1 MDKNIINSPGSQSLL
16 FQDPRRSPSAASYL
30 TAAEHFPATSKS
42 TSRVRS
48 GSSSNSSAYRLGG
61 DDDTVTISSPLNV
74 TVDLGRTPREKH
86 SSQHSWTSGSL
97 SPIGPHYS
105 SNRSSFASRPTS
117 PSRSPSP
124 AHHADVPKGVDSD
137 TDAETSDTTHVLA
150 PAPPPKDEKH
160 SKALHAYTPS
170 EMSLDPDMTTGD
182 LSEYV
187 VDGSPVERTSH
198 STFIAPAL
206 PPIRFSM
213 NNADFSELLDSV
225 NGLPVLK
232 SPDNQT
238 KKSKESQGNVPSTP
252 PPTAVPMSI
261 PKPPSGERLSAMST
275 GMEEQVNPTMTL
287 TPVQDDATDSTV
299 VIDQSPEVNKVQTAK
314 QSELDNILRRL
325 RESINSAKDRGASQ
339 VQVDINFADTVIEL
353 LESRDTAFFQLKTK
367 LDGMNVRPLFCL
379 TYVLEVC
386 SLYYDS
392 ARVNVTLLV

>member
-1 MDKNIINSPGSQSLL
+1 LDQNIINSPGSQSLR

-30 TAAEHFPATSKS
+30 TAAEHFPATSKP

-61 DDDTVTISSPLNV
+61 DDDTVTISSPLNASF
-74 TVDLGRTPREKH
+74 DLGRTPREKH

-137 TDAETSDTTHVLA
+137 TDAETSDTAHVLA

-170 EMSLDPDMTTGD
+170 EMSPDMTTGD
-182 LSEYV
+182 LSEYA
-187 VDGSPVERTSH
+187 VDESPVEQTSH

-225 NGLPVLK
+225 NGLPALK
-232 SPDNQT
+232 PDNQA
-238 KKSKESQGNVPSTP
+238 KRGKESQGSVPSTT
-252 PPTAVPMSI
+252 PPTAMSISI

-275 GMEEQVNPTMTL
+275 GNEEQVNPTMTL

-314 QSELDNILRRL
+314 QLELDNILRRL
-325 RESINSAKDRGASQ
+325 RGSINSAKDRGARQ

-353 LESRDTAFFQLKTK
+353 LESRDTAFCRLKTK
-367 LDGMNVRPLFCL
+367 LDGMNVRPLLCL
-379 TYVLEVC
+379 TYVLEAC

-392 ARVNVTLLV
+392 AKVNVTLPV